1 MHSAKKILPSLDL
14 SLVVSVGYG
23 ASIIIV
29 HACVISSLYLSISNT
44 SSSSFDEHN
53 FYGILT
59 IYDIQNKRYTQV
71 FSTPSPVLMV
81 LPSTQRIASRT
92 LLV

>member
-1 MHSAKKILPSLDL
+1 MSVEMEATEPLYLTYYADAQCKNNIALVQPVL
-14 SLVVSVGYG
+14 SGKCWIWC

-29 HACVISSLYLSISNT
+29 HACVMSSLYLSISNT

-59 IYDIQNKRYTQV
+59 ISIYDIK
-71 FSTPSPVLMV
+71 
-81 LPSTQRIASRT
+81 
-92 LLV
+92 